1 MGILHMPQR
10 DKLFLLVDDEPD
22 MCWALEHL
30 LSQHGFVSR
39 RALSGRE
46 ALGLTEA
53 GARLFAFVDAK
64 LPDMEGLE
72 VAAKMRE
79 INPAIQIVMVSGYF
93 YKDDRTIREALQEG
107 LINAFISK
115 PFSHAEILETIK
127 NLGALPP

>member
-1 MGILHMPQR
+1 MPQR
-10 DKLFLLVDDEPD
+10 NKLFLLVDDEPD

-30 LSQHGFVSR
+30 LSKHGFVSK

-46 ALGLTEA
+46 ALSLTEGEA
-53 GARLFAFVDAK
+53 MLFAFVDAK

-72 VAAKMRE
+72 VAAKMRA

-93 YKDDRTIREALQEG
+93 YKDDRAIKEALRQG

-127 NLGALPP
+127 NLGALPQ